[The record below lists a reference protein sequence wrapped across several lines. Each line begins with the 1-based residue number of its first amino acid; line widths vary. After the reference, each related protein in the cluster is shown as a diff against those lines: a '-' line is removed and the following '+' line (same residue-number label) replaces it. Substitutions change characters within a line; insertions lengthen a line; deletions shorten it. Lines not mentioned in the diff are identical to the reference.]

1 MNKASTVAESDAIAN
16 RPKLKFVTAFQ
27 ISLMIFSL
35 PTLLKLWVLCIISR
49 CPRSVAVSHK
59 TDDGCVVG
67 IVCRENHRS
76 SCSNNNNFK
85 DKVVIIT
92 GASKGIGKS
101 IAINFA
107 REGAKLVLVARN
119 MSALVELKEEMMRLL
134 NHHYRMSNS
143 STDEICS
150 KNISVCSKNISD
162 DDNFNNC
169 HDFTN
174 DLNADNIIV
183 MKGDVSSERDMND
196 MVVLAVQSFGR
207 VDVLIHNAGIY
218 PNVRFEEMS
227 LSDWSHVIDINL
239 TGTFI
244 TVKAC
249 VEVMKQQEHGGK
261 IVLISSISGP
271 QTGLPGFAHYTA
283 SKSGMNGFMKTI
295 AIEVAKYHININAI
309 EPGNILT
316 EGYDVLDVEHIDSML
331 QAIPLGRLG
340 QPQDIASAALFLA
353 SSDAN
358 YITGQSLIIDGGQ
371 TLPESHYSKY

>member
-1 MNKASTVAESDAIAN
+1 
-16 RPKLKFVTAFQ
+16 
-27 ISLMIFSL
+27 MIFSL

-49 CPRSVAVSHK
+49 CPRSLAVSHII
-59 TDDGCVVG
+59 DDGLVDG
-67 IVCRENHRS
+67 IVCRETHRS
-76 SCSNNNNFK
+76 SYSNNNNFK

-107 REGAKLVLVARN
+107 CKGAKLVLVARN
-119 MSALVELKEEMMRLL
+119 MSALVELKEEMMKLL
-134 NHHYRMSNS
+134 NHHHRMSDS
-143 STDEICS
+143 SSDEICS
-150 KNISVCSKNISD
+150 NNISD
-162 DDNFNNC
+162 DNNDNNC

-183 MKGDVSSERDMND
+183 VKGDVSSERDMND
-196 MVVLAVQSFGR
+196 MVVLAVQSFRR

-218 PNVRFEEMS
+218 PSVRFEEMS

-249 VEVMKQQEHGGK
+249 VEVMKQQVHGGK

-309 EPGNILT
+309 EPGNIMT
-316 EGYDVLDVEHIDSML
+316 EGYDVLDVEHIDNML
-331 QAIPLGRLG
+331 QAIPMGRLG

-371 TLPESHYSKY
+371 ILPESHYSKY

>member
-1 MNKASTVAESDAIAN
+1 MK
-16 RPKLKFVTAFQ
+16 
-27 ISLMIFSL
+27 FSL
-35 PTLLKLWVLCIISR
+35 PTLIWVSYFITYCLR
-49 CPRSVAVSHK
+49 YLAVSHK
-59 TDDGCVVG
+59 RDNDSSAVG
-67 IVCRENHRS
+67 ILCRDHRS
-76 SCSNNNNFK
+76 SYNNNNNFK

-107 REGAKLVLVARN
+107 CEGAKLVLVARN
-119 MSALVELKEEMMRLL
+119 MSALVELKEEMMLIL
-134 NHHYRMSNS
+134 NHHNTMGDSSRINEVCSNS
-143 STDEICS
+143 II
-150 KNISVCSKNISD
+150 N
-162 DDNFNNC
+162 DDNNNNNKNCNDFNN
-169 HDFTN
+169 
-174 DLNADNIIV
+174 DLDVDNNIIV
-183 MKGDVSSERDMND
+183 MKGDVSSESDMNN
-196 MVVLAVQSFGR
+196 MVALAVQSFGQ

-218 PNVRFEEMS
+218 PSIRFEEMS
-227 LSDWSHVIDINL
+227 LSDWNHVIDINL

-244 TVKAC
+244 TVKSC
-249 VEVMKQQEHGGK
+249 VDVMKQQMYGGK

-295 AIEVAKYHININAI
+295 AIELAKYHININAI

-316 EGYDVLDVEHIDSML
+316 EGYDVLDEEHIDNML
-331 QAIPLGRLG
+331 KAIPLGRLG

-353 SSDAN
+353 STDAN

>member
-1 MNKASTVAESDAIAN
+1 MK
-16 RPKLKFVTAFQ
+16 
-27 ISLMIFSL
+27 FSL
-35 PTLLKLWVLCIISR
+35 STLLCMLCFISYY
-49 CPRSVAVSHK
+49 PRSLTGSYEGN
-59 TDDGCVVG
+59 DDSSVVG
-67 IVCRENHRS
+67 MVCKDHRS
-76 SCSNNNNFK
+76 SSYNNDNFK

-107 REGAKLVLVARN
+107 CEGAKLVLVARN
-119 MSALVELKEEMMRLL
+119 MSALVELKEEMMLIL
-134 NHHYRMSNS
+134 NHHNRMCDSSSSSDVCSNS
-143 STDEICS
+143 
-150 KNISVCSKNISD
+150 ISGDI
-162 DDNFNNC
+162 NNSNC
-169 HDFTN
+169 N
-174 DLNADNIIV
+174 DLTNTLDADIMI

-196 MVVLAVQSFGR
+196 MVALAVQSFGR

-218 PNVRFEEMS
+218 PSVQFEEMT
-227 LSDWSHVIDINL
+227 LSDWNHVIDINL

-249 VEVMKQQEHGGK
+249 VEVMKQQQFHGGGGK

-316 EGYDVLDVEHIDSML
+316 EGYDVLDVEHIDNML
-331 QAIPLGRLG
+331 KAIPLGRLG

-353 SSDAN
+353 STDAN

>member
-1 MNKASTVAESDAIAN
+1 
-16 RPKLKFVTAFQ
+16 
-27 ISLMIFSL
+27 MIFSL
-35 PTLLKLWVLCIISR
+35 STLLWVLCIISHGS
-49 CPRSVAVSHK
+49 RSLAVSHK
-59 TDDGCVVG
+59 IDDGRVDG
-67 IVCRENHRS
+67 IVCRQNHRS
-76 SCSNNNNFK
+76 SYSNNNNFK

-107 REGAKLVLVARN
+107 CEGAKLVLVARN
-119 MSALVELKEEMMRLL
+119 MSALVELKEEMMQLL
-134 NHHYRMSNS
+134 NHHHRMSNS
-143 STDEICS
+143 SSSDEICS
-150 KNISVCSKNISD
+150 NNMSD
-162 DDNFNNC
+162 DTNNNNC
-169 HDFTN
+169 HDFTS

-196 MVVLAVQSFGR
+196 MVVLAVHSFGR

-218 PNVRFEEMS
+218 PHVRFEEMS

-249 VEVMKQQEHGGK
+249 VEVMKHQVHGGK

-316 EGYDVLDVEHIDSML
+316 EGYDVLDVEHIDNML
-331 QAIPLGRLG
+331 KAIPLGRLG